1 MSWYLEAL
9 KKYVVFSGRARRKEY
24 WFFFLFNLIIVFIL
38 GKVDSLIGSF
48 DAETEIG
55 LFSGIYMLA
64 ILLPIIAVTVRRLH
78 DTDRSGWWVLF
89 ALVPVVGPIVLFVF
103 MMLDSQ
109 AGENR
114 FGSNPKEAIT

>member
-89 ALVPVVGPIVLFVF
+89 ALVPVVGPVVLFVF

-114 FGSNPKEAIT
+114 FGSNPKEVIT

>member
-114 FGSNPKEAIT
+114 FGSNPKEVIT

>member
-1 MSWYLEAL
+1 VSWYLEAL

-114 FGSNPKEAIT
+114 FGSNPKEVIT